1 MIHKLKQ
8 NVECGRKYIEI
19 PECFFFLVTPRHFTK
34 THFPINYELTLEL
47 VEPTVIYY
55 SLNERNRLII
65 NYNTTFGLQ
74 YHSFSLDAKVHHIL
88 WTQINSYANADK
100 HYCKVLILVLVVHIY
115 STYSQD
121 LFLHLSSWKRNY
133 FFNLYICILYVIF

>member
-19 PECFFFLVTPRHFTK
+19 PEWFFFLVTPRHFTK

-47 VEPTVIYY
+47 VEPTLIYY

-88 WTQINSYANADK
+88 WT
-100 HYCKVLILVLVVHIY
+100 
-115 STYSQD
+115 
-121 LFLHLSSWKRNY
+121 
-133 FFNLYICILYVIF
+133 

>member
-1 MIHKLKQ
+1 MRQK
-8 NVECGRKYIEI
+8 VYRDTRMV
-19 PECFFFLVTPRHFTK
+19 FFLVTPRHFTK

-88 WTQINSYANADK
+88 WT
-100 HYCKVLILVLVVHIY
+100 
-115 STYSQD
+115 
-121 LFLHLSSWKRNY
+121 
-133 FFNLYICILYVIF
+133 